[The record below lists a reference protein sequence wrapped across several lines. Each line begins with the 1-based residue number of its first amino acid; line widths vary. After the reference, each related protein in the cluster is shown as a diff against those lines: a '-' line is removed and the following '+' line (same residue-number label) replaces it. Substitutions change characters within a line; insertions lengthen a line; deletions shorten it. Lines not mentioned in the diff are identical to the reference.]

1 MSIYDVRIYKP
12 DKDGNLQYERTISKE
27 ELSTIHWQGFQRG
40 LKDDVTD
47 DVKFHRIGADLNKC
61 SECDNTVPAA
71 GRVTCS
77 VPCKLQRE
85 SKQRIIARE
94 KEVVEKN
101 CARCGTKFLAKR
113 FDRLYCSKECRY
125 SQKKGIDYGKPN
137 T

>member
-1 MSIYDVRIYKP
+1 VFEVKIYKP
-12 DKDGNLQYERTISKE
+12 NKDGNLEHIKTISVD
-27 ELSTIHWQGFQRG
+27 ELSKIHWHDFKRG
-40 LKDDVTD
+40 LGDDVSD
-47 DVKFHRIGADLNKC
+47 EVKFHRIGADLNKC

-101 CARCGTKFLAKR
+101 CARCGVKFLAKR

-125 SQKKGIDYGKPN
+125 SQKKGIEYGKSN